1 MSESEFINKV
11 KDKLEIHKV
20 NDVVK
25 QIETPPTK
33 ELKIDIP
40 QTPFESSDGESEY
53 ESNELDFSQNVLFN
67 KFLKK
72 NGFDNFGDWWK
83 REGKDRI
90 LEMIDYGR
98 RNNNHIDYKDE
109 IGWWNKWFRKNSDK
123 ILYRIIWGDTDGK
136 RITK

>member
-40 QTPFESSDGESEY
+40 QTPFTITTEDDMDTD
-53 ESNELDFSQNVLFN
+53 ELSYKQTELFRDYLKRN
-67 KFLKK
+67 KYR
-72 NGFDNFGDWWK
+72 NFNSWWEE
-83 REGKDRI
+83 EGKEELSDVYNEAI
-90 LEMIDYGR
+90 INNEKITDDGNISNWW
-98 RNNNHIDYKDE
+98 RNYLQNNLSQIIRQLKFMKDM
-109 IGWWNKWFRKNSDK
+109 GV
-123 ILYRIIWGDTDGK
+123 LA
-136 RITK
+136 